1 MKLTMKRG
9 DTRSFSFRMSKGF
22 YEPGQT
28 VAFTAKPFYDNDS
41 TNASA
46 VINKT
51 FTDDNIL
58 SQTDTDVIYEIKL
71 ESVDT
76 ENIEIKLKKG
86 KGVLKLIGE
95 LEVRQPNG
103 RVKTFPSGP
112 NYLEVIIY
120 PDAKIGA

>member
-1 MKLTMKRG
+1 MKRG
-9 DTRSFSFRMSKGF
+9 DSRSFSFRMSKGL

-51 FTDDNIL
+51 FTDDDIISN
-58 SQTDTDVIYEIKL
+58 TDKHVFYEIKL
-71 ESVDT
+71 EPSDT
-76 ENIEIKLKKG
+76 ENLEIKLKKG

-95 LEVRQPNG
+95 LEVRQSDG
-103 RVKTFPSGP
+103 KVKTFPSGKKFI
-112 NYLEVIIY
+112 EVVIY
-120 PDAKIGA
+120 PDIKIGA